1 MLTVGRSTKHVHG
14 WGYNLA
20 YSGKLSRE
28 KTFMNF
34 ADLEPPAK
42 VFSAKFGHAVH
53 TYDRF

>member
-20 YSGKLSRE
+20 YGGKLSRE

-53 TYDRF
+53 TYYRF